1 MNESK
6 NLESLTTE
14 DILEKLRNLESRITQ
29 LELKRETDQKIHN
42 GSEFSQLKIQQT
54 QTSHNSNGD
63 MVEVDE
69 VVIESKIVE
78 YGLAWLGSIV
88 LLFGIVFLMSF
99 TQNHLS
105 GIISSFIAY
114 IAVAGIFFLGWY
126 LRHSFPHLSF
136 MLKISGHLLVY
147 YVTLKFYFFTSTPII
162 PQKGIVI
169 FLLLVVIGVQIYF
182 AIRKKSEL
190 LGTISIILAL
200 STAMFSDQTHL
211 TLPLITASALA
222 SMFLFIR
229 YGWWHTLIMTIIL
242 VYLSHMFWLLDNPLM
257 GHPLGAVQSHQ
268 YNLLYL
274 FAYGTIFSL
283 VPMVRQKGLFPDTI
297 YVSSIVLNGIS
308 FSFLIMMIVLSFYI
322 NNYVWIFSIISL
334 VCLLYS
340 IFLKFRTTRIF
351 DPSFYACFSFM
362 AMSVAIYGYSKL
374 PGAYLL
380 LSLQSL
386 VVVSWA
392 LWFRSKIIVVMNTIL
407 FLGMMLVYLASAQL
421 LNKVNI
427 AFALTAFISARIL
440 NWKKERLTLQTYML
454 RNCYLVS
461 LFFIILF
468 GLYHA
473 VPAQYVTPSWT
484 AAALVYFILSMILK
498 NIKYRWM
505 AIMTLLVT
513 ATYLFVVDLA
523 KMEIGYRVIAFLF
536 LAFITLGASLYFTK
550 KIRKKIKS

>member
-1 MNESK
+1 
-6 NLESLTTE
+6 
-14 DILEKLRNLESRITQ
+14 
-29 LELKRETDQKIHN
+29 
-42 GSEFSQLKIQQT
+42 
-54 QTSHNSNGD
+54 

-99 TQNHLS
+99 TKNHLN
-105 GIISSFIAY
+105 GITSSLIAY
-114 IAVAGIFFLGWY
+114 TAVAGVFFLGWY
-126 LRHSFPHLSF
+126 LRHSFPHLSY

-147 YVTLKFYFFTSTPII
+147 YITLRFYFFSSPPII
-162 PQKGIVI
+162 PLKG
-169 FLLLVVIGVQIYF
+169 VVILLMLIAIGFQIYF
-182 AIRKKSEL
+182 AIRTKSEL
-190 LGTISIILAL
+190 LGAIAIILTL
-200 STAMFSDQTHL
+200 STAMVSDQTHI
-211 TLPLITASALA
+211 TLPLVTLGSITSL
-222 SMFLFIR
+222 FLFIR
-229 YGWWHTLIMTIIL
+229 YGWWHNLIMTLVL
-242 VYLSHMFWLLDNPLM
+242 VYVSHMFWLLDNPLM
-257 GHPLGAVQSHQ
+257 GHPIGAVHAHQ

-274 FAYGTIFSL
+274 FAYGTIFSF
-283 VPMVRQKGLFPDTI
+283 VPMVRQKGLFPNSI
-297 YVSSIVLNGIS
+297 YASAIVLNGLC
-308 FSFLIMMIVLSFYI
+308 FTFMIMMVVVSFYVH
-322 NNYVWIFSIISL
+322 NYVWIFSIISMI
-334 VCLLYS
+334 CLLYS

-380 LSLQSL
+380 LALQSL

-407 FLGMMLVYLASAQL
+407 FLGIMLVYLASAQL

-427 AFALTAFISARIL
+427 TFALTAFISARIL

-461 LFFIILF
+461 LFFIVLF
-468 GLYHA
+468 TLYHA
-473 VPAQYVTPSWT
+473 VPAHYVTLSWT
-484 AAALVYFILSMILK
+484 AAALVYFILSLILK

-513 ATYLFVVDLA
+513 AIYLFVVDLA
-523 KMEIGYRVIAFLF
+523 HMEIGYRVIAFLF

-550 KIRKKIKS
+550 KIRKKAKS